1 MFRMIGAILIISSTA
16 AWGLSGIFRLRDHVR
31 TLSSLQQSLELMQ
44 SEICENLTPLPE
56 LFEILA
62 ESAPSPAS
70 VFYKNLTV
78 RIRDIGEK
86 PFPQIWSDTVMETS
100 QLVLDAQETLTLS
113 KLGYSIGKYDKDS
126 QKAAMTHTYNS
137 FGRFREK
144 AEMEMQRDSKVKAF
158 TGIAAG
164 LFTVIILA

>member
-1 MFRMIGAILIISSTA
+1 
-16 AWGLSGIFRLRDHVR
+16 
-31 TLSSLQQSLELMQ
+31 
-44 SEICENLTPLPE
+44 
-56 LFEILA
+56 
-62 ESAPSPAS
+62 
-70 VFYKNLTV
+70 
-78 RIRDIGEK
+78 
-86 PFPQIWSDTVMETS
+86 METS